1 MLVIILSFHEYV
13 AAIDF
18 PSHDITIRIG
28 LPIRIGYRRMAFID
42 ARFMQMGLSQVTG
55 IWGLVLWLW
64 MHLIQCHSVT
74 IIILNF
80 YQETWNILAF
90 SVNSRHSMVI
100 EVFPCGCQGTIWRY
114 VKWFPGIHKERLQWP
129 CYVVNWQKMPV
140 YFMFPDKNSH
150 QMVPWHPQGRST
162 IVKLGSPQIFTDK
175 NE

>member
-100 EVFPCGCQGTIWRY
+100 EVFPCGWQGTIWRSTLRNLAVLRY
-114 VKWFPGIHKERLQWP
+114 LQI
-129 CYVVNWQKMPV
+129 KMN
-140 YFMFPDKNSH
+140 KNIKTQVWYH
-150 QMVPWHPQGRST
+150 QNQAWTHP
-162 IVKLGSPQIFTDK
+162 
-175 NE
+175 